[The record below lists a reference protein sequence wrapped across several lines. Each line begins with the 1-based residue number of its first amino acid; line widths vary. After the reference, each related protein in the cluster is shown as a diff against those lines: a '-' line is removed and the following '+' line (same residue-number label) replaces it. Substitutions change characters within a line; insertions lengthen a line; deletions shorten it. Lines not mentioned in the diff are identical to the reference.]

1 MKGIEKIHTLYFFIP
16 PQPYKKMVL
25 VMIDSE
31 FNIDSD
37 PTFKD
42 FLDARNIRER
52 TRENYKY
59 HLKNYCQI
67 TDKTPT
73 QLIEEAEEEEDS
85 GIRLRKRKIKRYLA
99 KFKEDYTERGYSEN
113 HIKIGL
119 TSVRTFY
126 RAFEI
131 QLPQLTLKT
140 KNEEVFESI
149 EELPTTEEIKK
160 ALEYASPT
168 YKAIILLMVSSGM
181 GRAEIISLTV
191 QDFVNSI
198 SDYFDKPLTI
208 PLDIERISQ
217 ILDRINAPVATWK
230 IRRIKTSGKY
240 TTFSTPESVFA
251 IINYLEKQPP
261 ESMNRKLFVP
271 RRYSPKGVKMDNIYK
286 KAVASFSSL
295 DPSAFSATFQRI
307 NKKCGFGKQKG
318 HSKFRSHSLRKFFAS
333 QLMKTSI
340 GQLNTDWLLG
350 HRMKNQV
357 QAAYFL
363 KDPQHLRLKYREVMD
378 AVTITGKV
386 EVRVVT
392 DERLQEL
399 ERKIEDVNK
408 TKKILEDIMGD
419 KRVLEELSKR

>member
-1 MKGIEKIHTLYFFIP
+1 
-16 PQPYKKMVL
+16 
-25 VMIDSE
+25 
-31 FNIDSD
+31 
-37 PTFKD
+37 
-42 FLDARNIRER
+42 
-52 TRENYKY
+52 
-59 HLKNYCQI
+59 
-67 TDKTPT
+67 
-73 QLIEEAEEEEDS
+73 
-85 GIRLRKRKIKRYLA
+85 
-99 KFKEDYTERGYSEN
+99 
-113 HIKIGL
+113 
-119 TSVRTFY
+119 
-126 RAFEI
+126 
-131 QLPQLTLKT
+131 
-140 KNEEVFESI
+140 
-149 EELPTTEEIKK
+149 
-160 ALEYASPT
+160 
-168 YKAIILLMVSSGM
+168 MVSSGM

-208 PLDIERISQ
+208 PLDIDRIRQ

-307 NKKCGFGKQKG
+307 NKKCGFGKQNG

-333 QLMKTSI
+333 QLMKTSM

-378 AVTITGKV
+378 AVTITEQV

-399 ERKIEDVNK
+399 EEGRKRDQKRIDELEKIIKRRLQIEQVPP
-408 TKKILEDIMGD
+408 TK
-419 KRVLEELSKR
+419 